1 MKITCLQY
9 IETSPTGS
17 NPQGGDLMSI
27 GENKTLL
34 LRYIEAVWEQ
44 RNPHAARGFLAH
56 DYKRQVSPTSKPLTR
71 DEQIQR
77 LVGFRAAFPDI
88 QITVEE
94 VVAEGHWIS
103 FRSRMRGTHLGEFL
117 GRPPTGKQVEVILL
131 DMIRIE
137 DGQFIEHWG
146 GPDLFD
152 LLRQLDA

>member
-1 MKITCLQY
+1 V
-9 IETSPTGS
+9 SA
-17 NPQGGDLMSI
+17 
-27 GENKTLL
+27 GENKSLL
-34 LRYIEAVWEQ
+34 NHYIEAVWEQ

-56 DYKRQVSPTSKPLTR
+56 DYKRQVTPTSKPLTR
-71 DEQIQR
+71 DEQVQR

-94 VVAEGHWIS
+94 VVAEGRWIS
-103 FRSRMRGTHLGEFL
+103 FRSRMQGTHLGEFL
-117 GRPPTGKQVEVILL
+117 GRPPTGKRVEVILL